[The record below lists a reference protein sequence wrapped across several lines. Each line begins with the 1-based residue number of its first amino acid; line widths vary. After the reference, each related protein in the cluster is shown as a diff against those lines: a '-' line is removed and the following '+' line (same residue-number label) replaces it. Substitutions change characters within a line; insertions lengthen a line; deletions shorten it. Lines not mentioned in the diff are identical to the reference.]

1 MWKPLPVAP
10 GEGERRAGCRP
21 GKTAAQGHAFLC
33 RDATLRGS
41 YGVQM
46 QGTRPVPPPTDGFES
61 VIGVVIR
68 TYDGGFRVK
77 CAMSSD

>member
-10 GEGERRAGCRP
+10 GEGERACRLP
-21 GKTAAQGHAFLC
+21 ARENGRT
-33 RDATLRGS
+33 RTATLRGS

-61 VIGVVIR
+61 VIGIVIR

-77 CAMSSD
+77 CAMSRD